1 MLGSF
6 VLSPMSAK
14 GLKPAM
20 SPKPIGPFSCVSGSC
35 GFCPACIVGSCWGA
49 AGCADGPE
57 RAAPLTMWIVCDD
70 WILYVESTSSSFS
83 TRPAPHT
90 KVSGRWSVSRTDSRF
105 PSADAPTEL
114 EGKDKGRGE
123 GERRRAHRSR

>member
-70 WILYVESTSSSFS
+70 WILYVDSTSSSFS
-83 TRPAPHT
+83 TRPAPHRGQRSV
-90 KVSGRWSVSRTDSRF
+90 VSQQNQVFTEPPRRTGMG
-105 PSADAPTEL
+105 T
-114 EGKDKGRGE
+114 GRGKGE
-123 GERRRAHRSR
+123 GGRRRGAHQSR